1 MIGTQNEGSLHASL
15 KEYYR
20 QPGDIVEGSVDGYL
34 IDLVQ
39 GDRLVE
45 IQTKNFSAIKKKLSN
60 LLDNHHVR
68 LVHPIAMR
76 RDIVKIAPETG
87 ELLTTRKSP
96 KKGDIYDLFAEL
108 IRIPHLI
115 LHPHLTVEAVLTKER
130 EIRCDDGRGSWRRR
144 GVSIVDRCLVEVVE
158 QRSFVTSADY
168 LSVLPDN
175 IPCPF
180 TNKDLAGLV
189 KVTTKKAQ
197 KTTYTLKKAGLIA
210 EVGRKGNE
218 ILYQITS

>member
-20 QPGDIVEGSVDGYL
+20 QPGDIVEGRVDGYL

-39 GDRLVE
+39 GEGLVE
-45 IQTKNFSAIKKKLSN
+45 IQTKNFSAIKKKLAN

-68 LVHPIAMR
+68 LVHPIALR
-76 RDIVKIAPETG
+76 RDIVKVAPETG
-87 ELLTTRKSP
+87 ELLSTRKSP
-96 KKGDIYDLFAEL
+96 KKGDFYDLFAEL

-115 LHPHLTVEAVLTKER
+115 MHPHLTVEAVLTTER

-158 QRSFVTSADY
+158 QRSFVTSSDY
-168 LSVLPDN
+168 LSVLPKN
-175 IPCPF
+175 IPSPF
-180 TNKDLAGLV
+180 TNKDLASLA

-197 KTTYTLKKAGLIA
+197 KVTYTLKKAGLI
-210 EVGRKGNE
+210 EDVGRRGNE
-218 ILYQITS
+218 ILYMIAS